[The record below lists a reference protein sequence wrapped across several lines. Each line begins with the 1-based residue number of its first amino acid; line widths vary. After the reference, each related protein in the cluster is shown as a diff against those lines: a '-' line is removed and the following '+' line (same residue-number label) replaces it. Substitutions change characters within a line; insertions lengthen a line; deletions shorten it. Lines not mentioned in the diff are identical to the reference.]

1 MDMLKISFVL
11 AVLIFSFSCNSDPK
25 PIGAEAPRD
34 SSNSIIEPP
43 ADDLTRNPSDSL
55 RNPSNYFYLSD
66 LPTRSI
72 GELILSDSL
81 KASDN
86 EVSFRCLDSL
96 TSINPNSRSFYFSVF
111 TKIMS
116 NPDGALSEVVGEF
129 SKKYIE
135 TYPKEFA
142 NYAASF
148 SKPQMELWA
157 FQTVEHVLAA
167 VEEKRLKTP
176 GEWTNQVI
184 KNCKD
189 CSVTELVTI
198 KKFNSSIL
206 QAAKDHQ
213 DED

>member
-1 MDMLKISFVL
+1 MLKTSFVI

-25 PIGAEAPRD
+25 PIGEEAPRD
-34 SSNSIIEPP
+34 SSNSVVEPP
-43 ADDLTRNPSDSL
+43 VDDLTRNPSDSL
-55 RNPSNYFYLSD
+55 RNPTNYFYLSD

-96 TSINPNSRSFYFSVF
+96 TSINPDSRLFYFSVF

-142 NYAASF
+142 NYGASF
-148 SKPQMELWA
+148 SKSQMELWA

-167 VEEKRLKTP
+167 VEEKRIKNP
-176 GEWTNQVI
+176 SEWTNQII

-189 CSVTELVTI
+189 CKPEELATL
-198 KKFNSSIL
+198 KKFNSGIRR
-206 QAAKDHQ
+206 AAKDR
-213 DED
+213 EEE